1 MPNCFPESWLTSL
14 SAGLRGKTGFKKSS
28 WPLLLRWG
36 GQLIVESF
44 SSAPLATRSPTT
56 RLMSLCYWEDGD
68 RGQCSPQ
75 VGQPPGPHWCSREI
89 FGCGSVPHVLDDAD
103 RLINSD
109 VSTFLS
115 VFCFSL
121 FLAGSGA
128 LMVREGV
135 KMTTTVWPI
144 CSEGSVSLLSLAP
157 SITSCLGDVVTNS
170 LGDGLGTNLWGQG
183 RRRISS
189 LSTAAAADG
198 K

>member
-1 MPNCFPESWLTSL
+1 MGWHLELSWYTMPNCFPESWLTSL
-14 SAGLRGKTGFKKSS
+14 SAGSRGKTGFKKSS

-36 GQLIVESF
+36 WSIDCWVILLCTS
-44 SSAPLATRSPTT
+44 LATRSPTT

-89 FGCGSVPHVLDDAD
+89 FGYGSVPHVLDDAD

-135 KMTTTVWPI
+135 KMTTTV
-144 CSEGSVSLLSLAP
+144 
-157 SITSCLGDVVTNS
+157 
-170 LGDGLGTNLWGQG
+170 
-183 RRRISS
+183 
-189 LSTAAAADG
+189 
-198 K
+198 